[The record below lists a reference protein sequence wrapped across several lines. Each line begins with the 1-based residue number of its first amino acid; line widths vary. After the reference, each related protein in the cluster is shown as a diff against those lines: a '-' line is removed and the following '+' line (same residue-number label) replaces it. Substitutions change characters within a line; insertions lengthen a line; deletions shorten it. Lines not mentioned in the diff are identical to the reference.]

1 MSNNPFEVSSADPQ
15 AHQQQLPD
23 GVRPPSATVF
33 GILNLVFGIIGICGI
48 IFTVIGLIAVNVP
61 EIAKN
66 MGDDPGFQSIQ
77 SPTQQTLLIFQS
89 VLGFLLI
96 IIQIASGIGLLKFV
110 PWGRTLGIKWA
121 IANLVLLVVG
131 TVATLVLVTLPMMNQ
146 LEGPAGQM
154 GFIGG
159 VVGGIVGLIFGA
171 IYPSLFLY
179 FMTRPKFIAAIGG

>member
-1 MSNNPFEVSSADPQ
+1 MSNNPFEVSSSDPQ
-15 AHQQQLPD
+15 ASQHFPD

-33 GILNLVFGIIGICGI
+33 GILNLVFGIFGICGI
-48 IFTVIGLIAVNVP
+48 IATVGWLVIINIP
-61 EIAKN
+61 ELAKN
-66 MGDDPGFQSIQ
+66 MGDNPGFQTIQ
-77 SPTQQTLLIFQS
+77 SPTHQTLVIFQS
-89 VLGFLLI
+89 VLGLVLV

-110 PWGRTLGIKWA
+110 AWGRTLGIKWA

-131 TVATLVLVTLPMMNQ
+131 TVATLFLVTLPMLEQ

-159 VVGGIVGLIFGA
+159 IVGAIAGLVFGA
-171 IYPSLFLY
+171 IYPSLFLF